1 MVGGILPGIRSKLS
15 QRAFSSLR
23 RLAVHACIFIDFP
36 RVRVGWRSPVTLHD
50 GHPEPPRT
58 SSSPVRFGFLRSLRA
73 QLRAAP
79 ARASQS
85 LSSIASV
92 RVGFRTFGVSVRA
105 CSVVSRGCEQHN
117 KKTLP
122 THTHSHTSHC
132 WSENSFVRI
141 FFVSS
146 FPGVQCA
153 RFSSVSVIQM
163 ERNCVI
169 DDAHTKV
176 LLFGVTHSG
185 ACV

>member
-58 SSSPVRFGFLRSLRA
+58 SSSPVRIGFLRSLRA

-117 KKTLP
+117 KKKHSPHTLTL
-122 THTHSHTSHC
+122 THRIVGRKIL
-132 WSENSFVRI
+132 SFAYFLCQV
-141 FFVSS
+141 FQAFS
-146 FPGVQCA
+146 A
-153 RFSSVSVIQM
+153 R
-163 ERNCVI
+163 
-169 DDAHTKV
+169 DV
-176 LLFGVTHSG
+176 LVFRLYKWNAIV
-185 ACV
+185 